1 MQYVAIRL
9 FGDGA
14 MKRHKDTMELETT
27 TLGEFESMKEA
38 ISQACLQLKCN
49 HIGHGM
55 LSEGEGR
62 GGFMVVDTQ
71 ELAAI

>member
-14 MKRHKDTMELETT
+14 MKRHKFTLEPETT
-27 TLGEFESMKEA
+27 SLGEFDSMAEA
-38 ISQACLQLKCN
+38 IEQACEQLSCN
-49 HIGHGM
+49 HVRHGI
-55 LSEGEGR
+55 LSEGEGL

-71 ELAAI
+71 ELTSI